1 MNPQHANWKR
11 SFFTIWAGQAA
22 SILTSAI
29 LQMAIV
35 WYLTE
40 KTGSAMVLSMATLV
54 GFLPQAVGGPLIG
67 VWVDRLNRKTVMILA
82 DLVVA
87 LAAASLAL
95 VAFFGE
101 LPVWVVMLVLFIRS
115 IGTAFHSTALN
126 ATTPLLVPAEFL
138 AKSAGYS
145 QSVQSISYIVSPA
158 AAALLYSIWD
168 LNAIIAIDV
177 AGALIACFMVAIVA
191 IPKPAVAEGGS
202 MARSGFMEE
211 FKAGYQALKQHKG
224 LVALLWIGGLF
235 IFAFMPINALFP
247 LMTMGYFG
255 GTMKHASAAEMIF
268 AVGMLGGGLLLG
280 KWGGFRNRTMT
291 IIASLSLMGLAL
303 ILAGVLPAGGFAAF
317 LICCAMMGFSGP
329 FYNGVQISLFQEKI
343 EPEYLGRVFGLY
355 GSVMALAM
363 PLGLVISGLFADQ
376 IGVNRWFLL
385 SGLMVAGIA
394 ALCLLVPA
402 VRQLDRQQQRLI
414 DGLQEK

>member
-1 MNPQHANWKR
+1 MNQQQANWKR
-11 SFFTIWAGQAA
+11 NFFTIWAGQAA
-22 SILTSAI
+22 SIVTSAI

-67 VWVDRLNRKTVMILA
+67 VWVDRLSRKTVMILA
-82 DLVVA
+82 DMVVA

-95 VAFFGE
+95 AAFIGE

-115 IGTAFHSTALN
+115 VGTAFHSTALN
-126 ATTPLLVPAEFL
+126 ATTPLLVPEEFL
-138 AKSAGYS
+138 VKAAGYS

-158 AAALLYSIWD
+158 AAALLYSVWD
-168 LNAIIAIDV
+168 LNAVIAIDV
-177 AGALIACFMVAIVA
+177 VGALIASFMVAIVA
-191 IPKPAVAEGGS
+191 IPKPAAAEDGS
-202 MARSGFMEE
+202 MARSSFMEE
-211 FKAGYQALKQHKG
+211 FKAGYHALKQHKG

-280 KWGGFRNRTMT
+280 KWGGFKNRTLT
-291 IIASLSLMGLAL
+291 IVASVSFMGLAL
-303 ILAGVLPAGGFAAF
+303 ILAGLLPPNGFYVF
-317 LICCAMMGFSGP
+317 LVCCAMMGFSGP
-329 FYNGVQISLFQEKI
+329 FYNGVQISLFQENI
-343 EPEYLGRVFGLY
+343 EPQYLGRVFGLF

-363 PLGLVISGLFADQ
+363 PLGLVISGVFADQ

-385 SGLMVAGIA
+385 SGGMITGVAL
-394 ALCLLVPA
+394 LCLIVPA
-402 VRQLDRQQQRLI
+402 VRQLDRSKQMEGSQ
-414 DGLQEK
+414 G